1 MCVQLFKTYFW
12 TPVINLVTEDGD
24 GAEGQAQW
32 QACVPGALGHMAHCL
47 PSPGGRE
54 EGGPF
59 LHCTWTE
66 TIADT
71 QAVSMVITDFQGVP
85 QPQVPLPCSFPS
97 YLCEKLP
104 MLRMEGNDPMQTLLL
119 TRGLSKQHK
128 WKTIEANG
136 NNSRVPKFH
145 TFNTDSKH
153 Y

>member
-1 MCVQLFKTYFW
+1 MYSIIQNLFLNTCHQLGNRGWWWSRGTSSMTGVCTRCSGTHGPLLAIAWRPGRGRTISALHLDRNYSRYPGSF
-12 TPVINLVTEDGD
+12 NGD
-24 GAEGQAQW
+24 
-32 QACVPGALGHMAHCL
+32 
-47 PSPGGRE
+47 
-54 EGGPF
+54 
-59 LHCTWTE
+59 
-66 TIADT
+66 
-71 QAVSMVITDFQGVP
+71 TDFQGVP

-119 TRGLSKQHK
+119 TRGLSKQHR